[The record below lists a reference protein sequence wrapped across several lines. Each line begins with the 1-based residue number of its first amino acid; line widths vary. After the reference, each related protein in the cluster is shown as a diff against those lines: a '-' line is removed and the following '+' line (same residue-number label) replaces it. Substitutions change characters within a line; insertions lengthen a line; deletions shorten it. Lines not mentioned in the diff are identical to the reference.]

1 MLFYTIL
8 DLDTGSRSTTNLLY
22 LCISNALIEICEIL
36 HQEINPPRYIRPSM
50 CPQAEID
57 VEELFKE
64 NKNHWVNLIKISLEL
79 LVYF

>member
-1 MLFYTIL
+1 MLFCTIL
-8 DLDTGSRSTTNLLY
+8 DLDTGARSTTNLLY

-50 CPQAEID
+50 CRQAEIE
-57 VEELFKE
+57 VEEMLNE
-64 NKNHWVNLIKISLEL
+64 NKNHCVNLIKISLEF